1 MKNFYEVSRYKLIY
15 VYAIPDDAHK
25 NLLKIGETTI
35 STDLPVKKLSPNS
48 SELKAAAKK
57 RIKDCTNTA
66 GVAAKP
72 LHAELAVADNGKAFG
87 DREVHEL
94 LIRSGVKKKSPEGTT
109 AREWFE
115 LDLPTAIQAIKAVKQ
130 GKKFLAGLKSKK
142 FREEIIL
149 RPEQETAVNKT
160 VKHFQHGGKEFLW
173 NAKMRFGKTL
183 CALEVVRQMNFA
195 KTIIVTHR
203 PVVDAGWFD
212 DFKKIFDGNEDFI
225 YGQKGTDVKDL
236 QASKKNFVYF
246 ASIQDLRGSKIVG
259 GKHFKNTDVFG
270 ETWDFVIVDEAHEG
284 TQTARG
290 DAVIKKLVKK
300 KTKFLALSGTPFNL
314 IKNFSPESIYTWDY
328 VMEQHAKKLWATEHG
343 DDPNPYADLPTMN
356 ILTYNLGE
364 LLGKKFSDDEDII
377 FSFKEF
383 FRTDDA
389 GNFVHEADVKSFLD
403 LLVTENDSNY
413 PFANEKFCNMFR
425 HTLWRVPGVREAKAL
440 SQLLQNHRVFCNFG
454 IANVAGDGDE
464 DIPYKDALKLVQDTI
479 AENDYS
485 ITISCGKLTTG
496 VTVPQWTAVL
506 YLAGNYLTSASSYL
520 QTIFRVQTPCDEN
533 GVSKQNCYVF
543 DFAPY
548 RALRML
554 AASIKVSVR
563 PGKTTDDERKT
574 LDALLKFCP
583 VIAVEGSEMKPLD
596 AKKLLQRI
604 KRAQAERIVQNGF
617 DDNNLYN
624 DTLRDLTK
632 VDLEKFK
639 TLKGIVGAKKSTKK
653 IDVNDQGLTGND
665 GGKGKTHTPLT
676 DEQKENNRKA
686 QIKRDAILI
695 LRGLSIRMPLLIY
708 GADIPL
714 NEDFTLEMFLDP
726 NIVDDASW
734 TEFMPAGVTR
744 EFFKDFMQ
752 YYDPENFINAGRRV
766 RQIAEDA
773 DKLKPTERVKKIAEL
788 FATFKNPDKETVLT
802 PWRVV
807 NLHMSEVF
815 GGWNFFAENPPQFV
829 PTEIFT
835 PDKKILEI
843 NSKTGLYPLYVVYS
857 IYRARLG
864 ETGEDKTDLDE
875 LQRLWDS
882 TVSENVFVICKT
894 PMAKTITRRTLLG
907 YRAGSVNA
915 EYYGELI
922 TELKNI
928 PSRFINRITEKNF
941 WNKGAGK
948 MFFDAV
954 VGNPPYQTAGN
965 GDNKNYSAPIYHEF
979 LRITYQDSVT
989 KHASLIHPARF
1000 LSNAG
1005 TSLGDFNQKFLN
1017 NEHIRVVK
1025 FFLKSQDAFPT
1036 SDIKG
1041 GVAITEF
1048 DATKNF
1054 EPIGTFFRFE
1064 ELKPIHQKV
1073 CVDNPNFKT
1082 FSKIMFAAEIYHF
1095 TNKMHEDFPDAASKL
1110 STGHAY
1116 DLKTSVFEKLP
1127 KIFFDTKP
1135 NDGHE
1140 YIQILGLIKSQRV
1153 YKWIRRD
1160 YINDPAPLTKY
1171 KVLVP
1176 KSNGSGALGEVV
1188 STPLVGSPLV
1198 GNTQTFITVG
1208 AFDTEAE
1215 ARACKIYIET
1225 KFCRVMLGILKV
1237 TQDNPPATWAKVP
1250 LQDFTPSSDIDWSK
1264 PVAQID
1270 EQLYRKYNLTEDEI
1284 NFIKSKVKSME

>member
-72 LHAELAVADNGKAFG
+72 LHAELAVADNGKSFG

-94 LIRSGVKKKSPEGTT
+94 LIRSGVEKKSPEGTT
-109 AREWFE
+109 AREWFK

-142 FREEIIL
+142 FREEFVL

-160 VKHFQHGGKEFLW
+160 VKHFQRGGKEFLW

-259 GKHFKNTDVFG
+259 GKHSKNTDVFG

-413 PFANEKFCNMFR
+413 PFSNEKFCNMFR
-425 HTLWRVPGVREAKAL
+425 HTLWRVPGVKAGYAL
-440 SQLLQNHRVFCNFG
+440 SALLKAHRVFCNFE
-454 IANVAGDGDE
+454 IANVAGDGDDDAE
-464 DIPYKDALKLVQDTI
+464 SDDALELVKKTI
-479 AENDYS
+479 AENDYT

-496 VTVPQWTAVL
+496 VTVPQWSAVL
-506 YLAGNYLTSASSYL
+506 MLAGNTSFTSAASYL

-583 VIAVEGSEMKPLD
+583 VIAVEGSEMNLLD
-596 AKKLLQRI
+596 ADKLLQRI
-604 KRAQAERIVQNGF
+604 KSAQAERIVQNGF
-617 DDNNLYN
+617 DDNNLYS
-624 DTLRDLTK
+624 DILRDLTD
-632 VDLEKFK
+632 VDLKKFDK
-639 TLKGIVGAKKSTKK
+639 LKKIVGVTKKKSGD
-653 IDVNDQGLTGND
+653 IVINDQGIDEVEGD
-665 GGKGKTHTPLT
+665 GGSKKKTPRTP
-676 DEQKENNRKA
+676 EQKENDRKN
-686 QIKRDAILI
+686 QVKRNAISI
-695 LRGLSIRMPLLIY
+695 LTGISIRMPLLIY
-708 GADIPL
+708 GADI
-714 NEDFTLEMFLDP
+714 DFDKEFTIDMFLDP
-726 NIVDDASW
+726 KIVDDDSW
-734 TEFMPAGVTR
+734 AEFMPAGVTR
-744 EFFKDFMQ
+744 EFFKDFMP
-752 YYDPENFINAGRRV
+752 YYDRDVFIVAGRRV
-766 RQIAEDA
+766 RELAKTA
-773 DKLKPTERVKKIAEL
+773 DELTPTERVKKIAEL

-807 NLHMSEVF
+807 NLHMTEVF
-815 GGWNFFAENPPQFV
+815 GGWNFFADNPPQFV
-829 PTEIFT
+829 PTEIFRA
-835 PDKKILEI
+835 DKKILEI
-843 NSKTGLYPLYVVYS
+843 NSKTGLYPLFVAYS
-857 IYRARLG
+857 IYRDRLG
-864 ETGEDKTDLDE
+864 NVNEAEKNLADL
-875 LQRLWDS
+875 QKIWDA
-882 TVSENVFVICKT
+882 TVAENVFVICKT

-907 YRAGSVNA
+907 YRGGTVNA
-915 EYYGELI
+915 HCFDDLI
-922 TELKNI
+922 NTLKNK
-928 PSRFINRITEKNF
+928 PKQFVDRVTRKNF
-941 WNKGAGK
+941 WNKGSGK

-954 VGNPPYQTAGN
+954 VGNPPYQISGS
-965 GDNKNYSAPIYHEF
+965 GDNKTFSA
-979 LRITYQDSVT
+979 SVYNLFMENSF
-989 KHASLIHPARF
+989 KLADKVSLITPARF
-1000 LSNAG
+1000 LFNAG
-1005 TSLGDFNQKFLN
+1005 ATPQDFRN
-1017 NEHIRVVK
+1017 NMLKDPHLKVVRYEADGTN
-1025 FFLKSQDAFPT
+1025 FFPT
-1036 SDIKG
+1036 SEIKG
-1041 GVAITEF
+1041 GIAITLR
-1048 DATKNF
+1048 DATKTF
-1054 EPIGTFFRFE
+1054 EPIGTFIPWDEMRT
-1064 ELKPIHQKV
+1064 IHQKV
-1073 CVDNPNFKT
+1073 CVDDKNFR
-1082 FSKIMFAAEIYHF
+1082 SLNEIMFASESYHF
-1095 TNKMHEDFPDAASKL
+1095 TDKMHADFPDAASKL
-1110 STGHAY
+1110 SAGHAY
-1116 DLKTSVFEKLP
+1116 DFKTSVFEKLP
-1127 KIFFDTKP
+1127 EIFLDDAP
-1135 NDGHE
+1135 DDGHE
-1140 YIQILGLIKSQRV
+1140 YIRIFGLIKLQRV

-1160 YINDPAPLTKY
+1160 YVNTPAPLDKF
-1171 KVLVP
+1171 KVLLP
-1176 KSNGSGALGEVV
+1176 HSNNSGEFGETFSSPIVSDKGIGS
-1188 STPLVGSPLV
+1188 
-1198 GNTQTFITVG
+1198 TQTFMTIG
-1208 AFDTEAE
+1208 AFDTRDEAE
-1215 ARACKIYIET
+1215 ACLKYIKT
-1225 KFCRVMLGILKV
+1225 KFARAMLGILKV
-1237 TQDNPPATWAKVP
+1237 TQHNPPSTWAKVP
-1250 LQDFTPSSDIDWSK
+1250 LQNFTADSNIDWTKS
-1264 PVAQID
+1264 VAQID
-1270 EQLYRKYNLTEDEI
+1270 EQLYRKYGLTDAEK
-1284 NFIKSKVKSME
+1284 NFIESHVKAM